1 MKLTREAPEMVGR
14 PKRLRGMRRPGVG
27 LGRTF
32 LLSLA
37 AMGLG
42 CLVVGT
48 GSRPAVVRAMSGWQ
62 VQENGGLPGPVHS
75 PSGLPP
81 LSPLINRH
89 PDANRVMED
98 AMKTQEAEKRLKAL
112 NVQRQKQMTTDA
124 AKLVVLAQELE
135 KETNGGGGPSMS
147 AVDLRKAEQIEKLAR
162 GVREKM
168 TATMGPN

>member
-1 MKLTREAPEMVGR
+1 MKTTREELVSAG
-14 PKRLRGMRRPGVG
+14 RLRWPR
-27 LGRTF
+27 GRAGESA

-37 AMGLG
+37 AG
-42 CLVVGT
+42 CLGYLVVVLGV
-48 GSRPAVVRAMSGWQ
+48 PAVVRSQ
-62 VQENGGLPGPVHS
+62 VQENGGLPGPVRS
-75 PSGLPP
+75 ASGLPP

-98 AMKTQEAEKRLKAL
+98 AMKTQESIKRLKAL
-112 NVQRQKQMTTDA
+112 SVQRQKQMSSDA

-135 KETNGGGGPSMS
+135 KETNGGGVASLS

-168 TATMGPN
+168 TATIGPN